1 MIPFLNPSFLGDI
14 LHLLYKGALSLQA
27 FIWSLKFNE
36 LSFASHWDAMA
47 TAGCSLPLFS
57 LCLFLL
63 LISVGVSTCLFVYV
77 QQSRVGTQKDQNH
90 NVSSPL
96 CSSFLI
102 LPNLFSSSLLSAPLL
117 SLRTFVL
124 LWPLTQ
130 AVNSRG
136 GRGTK
141 ASSCLQLKQ
150 FDCIGGGERTMPQK
164 HLSDRCAP
172 KTHTGGYQHYIHT
185 LTTKY

>member
-1 MIPFLNPSFLGDI
+1 MSFHSPHTEMQWQQL
-14 LHLLYKGALSLQA
+14 AVLS
-27 FIWSLKFNE
+27 
-36 LSFASHWDAMA
+36 
-47 TAGCSLPLFS
+47 LFS
-57 LCLFLL
+57 LSLSLFLL
-63 LISVGVSTCLFVYV
+63 LLSVGVSTCLFVYV
-77 QQSRVGTQKDQNH
+77 QQSRVGTQKDQNL

-102 LPNLFSSSLLSAPLL
+102 LHNLFSSSLLSAPLL

-150 FDCIGGGERTMPQK
+150 FGCIGGGERTMPQK

-172 KTHTGGYQHYIHT
+172 KTHTLEDISTIHT